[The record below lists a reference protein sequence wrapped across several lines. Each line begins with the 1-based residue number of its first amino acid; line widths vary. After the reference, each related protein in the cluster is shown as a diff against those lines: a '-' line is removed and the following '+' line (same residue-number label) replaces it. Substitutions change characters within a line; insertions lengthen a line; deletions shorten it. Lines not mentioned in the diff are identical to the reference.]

1 LADTELFA
9 EEKTMTSTVYVG
21 LDVHAETIAVATAD
35 DGRNGE
41 IRFYGTIRNTA
52 DSILRLTKRLSS
64 GNTTPVFCYEAGPC
78 GYGVHRL
85 LTKLGFECA
94 VVAPTMIP
102 RKVGDRVKTDR
113 RDAEMLARLWRA
125 GELTAIWTPDE
136 EHEAMRDLI
145 RTRKQAMSALKVAK
159 QQLLSFLLRHGLRFD
174 RPTRWTKIHWRWI
187 NELRKF
193 RYPYQQLA
201 FEEMKRAIRQI
212 DERVATLD
220 QAIAD
225 TVAAW
230 RFGPVVDA
238 LRALRGVNTT
248 IAATLVAEIGDISRF
263 SNPRQLMA
271 WLGLVPSEH
280 SSGNTVRRGRIT
292 RTGNALARTMMV
304 EASWSYRHPAREGQP
319 YLKRSAHLP
328 QNIRD
333 IGWKAQA
340 RLCKRYRDLS
350 KRGKPQ
356 PRVMTAIARELA
368 GFIWDIA
375 RKTPIPA

>member
-64 GNTTPVFCYEAGPC
+64 RNTTPVFCYEAGPC
-78 GYGVHRL
+78 GYGIHRL

-356 PRVMTAIARELA
+356 PRVMTAIARERA

-375 RKTPIPA
+375 RKTPA